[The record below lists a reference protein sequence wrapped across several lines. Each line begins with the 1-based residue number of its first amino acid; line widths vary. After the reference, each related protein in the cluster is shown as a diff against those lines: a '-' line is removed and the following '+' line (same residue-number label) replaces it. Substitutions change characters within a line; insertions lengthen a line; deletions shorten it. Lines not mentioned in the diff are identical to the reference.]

1 MVIKC
6 LVYFDVFKIRI
17 KSEIEMKSIVYWL
30 LFFPVF
36 LTAQINESDS
46 LKLKAD
52 LSLTGFWQGGNVDTF
67 IFRAKSE
74 VAFTPFRKW
83 VFKTK
88 NSYVYQEFGKEKA
101 DEDILS
107 LNFLYLNPERRFY
120 PLVLGFVSTNFR
132 REIDLRYLVGG
143 GVTYQILTDKKRWL
157 KVSLTSEYERTNF
170 SMTDFNFS
178 EYNGDR
184 SIHTLRGTIWINGK
198 YHLFKDKVILSHE
211 SFFQPSLR
219 YSNNFRWRA
228 DVGIELPI
236 WKFLNFKV
244 NYLHTFES
252 LVIKDQ
258 KQEDQF
264 LTFGITLKS
273 Y

>member
-1 MVIKC
+1 MSFKENIFNVITMKRI
-6 LVYFDVFKIRI
+6 LYFI
-17 KSEIEMKSIVYWL
+17 
-30 LFFPVF
+30 LFLPFF
-36 LTAQINESDS
+36 LSAQINESDS

-67 IFRAKSE
+67 IFRATSGVSYK
-74 VAFTPFRKW
+74 PFENW
-83 VFKTK
+83 VFKTQ

-101 DEDILS
+101 DEDVLS

-120 PLVLGFVSTNFR
+120 PLVLALMSTNFR
-132 REIDLRYLVGG
+132 RKIDLRYLLGG
-143 GVTYQILTDKKRWL
+143 GVTYQILTNKKRWL

-170 SMTDFNFS
+170 SQTTFNFS

-184 SIHTLRGTIWINGK
+184 DIHTLRATIWINGK

-211 SFFQPSLR
+211 SYFQPSVR

-228 DVGIELPI
+228 DVGVELPI

-264 LTFGITLKS
+264 LTFGFTLKS

>member
-1 MVIKC
+1 MNKFLYCI
-6 LVYFDVFKIRI
+6 
-17 KSEIEMKSIVYWL
+17 
-30 LFFPVF
+30 LFLPVF
-36 LTAQINESDS
+36 LSAQINVSDS

-52 LSLTGFWQGGNVDTF
+52 LSITGFWQGGNVDTF

-101 DEDILS
+101 DADILS
-107 LNFLYLNPERRFY
+107 LNFLYLNPKKRLY
-120 PLVLGFVSTNFR
+120 PLALAFVSTNFR
-132 REIDLRYLVGG
+132 REIDYRYLVGG
-143 GVTYQILTDKKRWL
+143 GVTYQILTHKKRWL
-157 KVSLTSEYERTNF
+157 KVSLTSEYERTYF
-170 SMTDFNFS
+170 STTDFNFDEFDGS
-178 EYNGDR
+178 STIN
-184 SIHTLRGTIWINGK
+184 TLRGTIWINGK

-211 SFFQPSLR
+211 SYFQPSIR
-219 YSNNFRWRA
+219 YGNNFRWQA
-228 DVGIELPI
+228 DLGVEFPI

-244 NYLHTFES
+244 NYLRTFES
-252 LVIKDQ
+252 IVIADQ
-258 KQEDQF
+258 QQEDQF